1 MVMPPGRAIVSPAF
15 VGRAA
20 AFEAFTRAYERSVPG
35 TGQTVLV
42 SGEAGIGKSR
52 FVTEARAHVE
62 AAGGRFLQGNCFEQD
77 RSLPFAPFA
86 DLIRTLLLPRS
97 RSAALTTLEPF
108 AVELIKLVPELAL
121 WMPGVAPTRPLEA
134 EQEKRR
140 LYNTVSLFFLEQ
152 AQDAP
157 TVLVIEDVH
166 WADEMSR
173 ELILFLSRRA
183 RASPMLLLLTYRSD
197 HGGSDLDHLA
207 AQLGRQRDA
216 LVEVSLPPLTDSQ
229 VADMVRGVVAL
240 DRPVRRDFVQSLHRV
255 TDGNPFFVEEVLTSY
270 LASGPGFGASYS
282 WDRRPLEN
290 VPIPR
295 SVSDAL
301 RGRVDRLGEAAREML
316 ESAAV
321 AGRYVD
327 LAVLEEVTG
336 RAEAELLELVD
347 TLVDAQLLAETTGR
361 LAFRHVLIQQA
372 VYAGLP
378 ARRRRRLHLR
388 VAEAVEHVYAASL
401 QTHLPDL
408 AYHAYR
414 FGDWPRVLDYEQ
426 TLGTRAL
433 ALTAPHA
440 AAEHFSRAL
449 DAAGHM
455 ADADP
460 LPLFLGRAQARH
472 LLSDFEGA
480 RADFEQ
486 VVDLARVAG
495 DARREWQGLIALGHL
510 WTERDYVQAGRLFHR
525 AADLA
530 AILAEPGTVAHSQR
544 YLATWL
550 MNVGEPVRALEML
563 HRLTDAAGRG
573 TEPLALAR
581 VLQVE
586 AVAASFSGDRELSAS
601 CLDRA
606 VSLLR
611 GSEDMLTLGICLAL
625 RCFVA
630 SPAMTETVYAVRGSL
645 ASCTRDRDE
654 ALAAADAIEWRAG
667 RAFVQFMAA
676 WMLASYGQL
685 GGALAC
691 AREALE
697 IAAEMENRLWV
708 VGAHNSLGDAHLS
721 ALDPARAAE
730 VLDRGLAL
738 ARALGSAFY
747 TGNIAVSLAR
757 AHLLLG
763 DLPAAQQVIQQDLP
777 GVADAAAPRNL
788 QERRLL
794 WVSAELALA
803 RHDPAT
809 ALRLADR
816 LSSSAPGR
824 AAPARGVIPAL
835 SGLRGQALL
844 ALGHTEESYVALAEA
859 SQHAESNGELP
870 LTWQVHRALAQAQA
884 ARRQRASARLE
895 LSSAAG
901 AIQQLADSLD
911 EPGSRQR
918 FCAAALASLPRQA
931 APTPLQAA
939 KQASGGLSRRER
951 EVAVLVAEGR
961 STADIAA
968 ALVISAR
975 TIETHIANIYAKLG
989 LSSRA
994 QLASWVIERG
1004 LPGAAAA
1011 HSRPVRG

>member
-15 VGRAA
+15 VGRAV
-20 AFEAFTRAYERSVPG
+20 AFGEFTRAYERAVPG
-35 TGQTVLV
+35 AGQTVLV

-52 FVTEARAHVE
+52 FVAEARAHVE

-86 DLIRTLLLPRS
+86 DLIRTLLLPGS

-121 WMPGVAPTRPLEA
+121 WMPGVMPTRPLEP

-140 LYNTVSLFFLEQ
+140 LYSTVSLFFLEH
-152 AQDAP
+152 AYGVP
-157 TVLVIEDVH
+157 TVLAIEDVH

-173 ELILFLSRRA
+173 GLILFLSRRA

-197 HGGSDLDHLA
+197 YGGSDLEHLA

-216 LVEVSLPPLTDSQ
+216 LAEISLPPLTDSE
-229 VADMVRGVVAL
+229 VAELVRGVVAL

-270 LASGPGFGASYS
+270 LASGAGFDTSYS

-327 LAVLEEVTG
+327 LALLEEVTG
-336 RAEAELLELVD
+336 RPEAELLELVD

-378 ARRRRRLHLR
+378 GRRRRTLHLR
-388 VAEAVEHVYAASL
+388 VAEAIEHVYATSL
-401 QTHLPDL
+401 ETHLSDL

-414 FGDWPRVLDYEQ
+414 FGEWPRVLAYEQ
-426 TLGTRAL
+426 TLGARAL
-433 ALTAPHA
+433 SLKAPHA
-440 AAEHFSRAL
+440 AAEHFSHAL
-449 DAAGHM
+449 DASGHM
-455 ADADP
+455 AGADP
-460 LPLFLGRAQARH
+460 LPLYLSRARARH
-472 LLSDFEGA
+472 LLSDFDGA
-480 RADFEQ
+480 RADYEQ
-486 VVDLARVAG
+486 VVDLAQVAG
-495 DARREWQGLIALGHL
+495 DTRHEWQGLLALGQL
-510 WTERDYVQAGRLFHR
+510 WTERDYAQAGPLFRR

-530 AILAEPGTVAHSQR
+530 AILAEPGAVAHSQR
-544 YLATWL
+544 HLATWL

-563 HRLTDAAGRG
+563 QRLTDAARRD
-573 TEPLALAR
+573 TDPLALAR
-581 VLQVE
+581 ALQVE
-586 AVAASFSGDRELSAS
+586 AVAASFGGDRELSAS
-601 CLDRA
+601 ALDEA
-606 VSLLR
+606 ISLMR

-630 SPAMTETVYAVRGSL
+630 SPAMTETVQAVHGSL

-654 ALAAADAIEWRAG
+654 ALAVADAIEWRAG
-667 RAFVQFMAA
+667 RSFAQFMAA

-685 GGALAC
+685 GEALDC

-697 IAAEMENRLWV
+697 IATELENRLWA
-708 VGAHNSLGDAHLS
+708 VGAHNSLGDAYLS
-721 ALDPARAAE
+721 ALDPVHAAE

-738 ARALGSAFY
+738 SRALGSAFY
-747 TGNIAVSLAR
+747 SGNIAVSLAR
-757 AHLLLG
+757 AHLMLG
-763 DLPAAQQVIQQDLP
+763 DLPAAHQVIQRDLP
-777 GVADAAAPRNL
+777 DAAGTAARGSL

-803 RHDPAT
+803 RHDPAA
-809 ALRLADR
+809 ALQLADR
-816 LSSSAPGR
+816 LSLSTPGR
-824 AAPARGVIPAL
+824 AGPAHAVIPAL

-844 ALGHTEESYVALAEA
+844 ALGRSEESYVALAEA
-859 SQHAESNGELP
+859 RQHAENNGELP
-870 LTWQVHRALAQAQA
+870 LTWQLHRALAQAQA

-895 LSSAAG
+895 LSSATD
-901 AIQQLADSLD
+901 AIQRLAGSLD
-911 EPGSRQR
+911 EPGSRQC
-918 FCAAALASLPRQA
+918 FQAAALASLPRQP

-968 ALVISAR
+968 ALVISGR
-975 TIETHIANIYAKLG
+975 TVEAHIANIYAKLG

-1004 LPGAAAA
+1004 PPGGAEA
-1011 HSRPVRG
+1011 HSRPLRG